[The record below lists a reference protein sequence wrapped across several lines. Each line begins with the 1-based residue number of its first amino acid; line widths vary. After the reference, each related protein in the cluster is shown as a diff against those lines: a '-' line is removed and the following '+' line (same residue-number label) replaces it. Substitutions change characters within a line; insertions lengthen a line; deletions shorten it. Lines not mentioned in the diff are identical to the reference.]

1 MKVVYKY
8 LLALL
13 VGCFSLQLHA
23 QETSPI
29 QVFSPKQTN
38 SGNQNWMIS
47 QAKDKTLFFANN
59 QGLVSYNATK
69 WKLHP
74 AKDNSIIRSVRVIDN
89 RVYTSSYMDFGY
101 WEKNTKGELK
111 YTSLSKKLNVEL
123 LEDEQFWNIIPLE
136 DAVLFQSLN
145 RIIIVH
151 LSTLKVDY
159 IAFQNTLFKSFKIDN
174 EVYFQV
180 LNEGLYILKNK
191 QAVLLSSAAVFKNSN
206 LVNLIKIENEFIIIT
221 QEKGFYKMSE
231 NFVVTPWA
239 TPNKVLEDR
248 YVIYAAIVLKNGAI
262 CHWNSWKRAFNFIK
276 RRSPYRRNKPTKR
289 IIKQYRSIAF

>member
-1 MKVVYKY
+1 MKSFSVSYEGGLQI
-8 LLALL
+8 LLGINGRLFFITAL
-13 VGCFSLQLHA
+13 A

-47 QAKDKTLFFANN
+47 QGKDKTLFFANN

-101 WEKNTKGELK
+101 WEKNSKGELK

-151 LSTLKVDY
+151 
-159 IAFQNTLFKSFKIDN
+159 
-174 EVYFQV
+174 
-180 LNEGLYILKNK
+180 
-191 QAVLLSSAAVFKNSN
+191 
-206 LVNLIKIENEFIIIT
+206 
-221 QEKGFYKMSE
+221 
-231 NFVVTPWA
+231 
-239 TPNKVLEDR
+239 
-248 YVIYAAIVLKNGAI
+248 
-262 CHWNSWKRAFNFIK
+262 
-276 RRSPYRRNKPTKR
+276 
-289 IIKQYRSIAF
+289 